1 MVSPRFKKNENSEG
15 DAHRGGDWTIQKP
28 DLDKNGGGNMQ
39 TIEIDPKAFK
49 KSKKY
54 KAVKGNL
61 IEQLECRGAD
71 TPAFLD
77 LVEDYMA
84 LWLTKEM
91 LRIDIENTGIRVA
104 YDNGGGQKGYK
115 DNPSIERQIKVNGQM
130 LKLLS
135 ELGITTSNVMSAVED
150 EL

>member
-1 MVSPRFKKNENSEG
+1 M
-15 DAHRGGDWTIQKP
+15 QK
-28 DLDKNGGGNMQ
+28 
-39 TIEIDPKAFK
+39 IEIDPKAFK
-49 KSKKY
+49 KTKKY
-54 KAVKGNL
+54 KAVKENL
-61 IEQLECRGAD
+61 VEQLEYRGAD

-104 YDNGGGQKGYK
+104 YDNGGGQRGYK

-135 ELGITTSNVMSAVED
+135 ELGITTNNVMSAVED

>member
-1 MVSPRFKKNENSEG
+1 MPKGDNDAKNLK
-15 DAHRGGDWTIQKP
+15 RQKV
-28 DLDKNGGGNMQ
+28 
-39 TIEIDPKAFK
+39 
-49 KSKKY
+49 Y
-54 KAVKGNL
+54 KAVKENL
-61 IEQLECRGAD
+61 IEQLKCRGAD

-104 YDNGGGQKGYK
+104 YDNGGGQRGYK

-135 ELGITTSNVMSAVED
+135 ELGITTNNVMSAVED